1 MSVLLKIEG
10 VFYSAKEFAFFK
22 KNKDQKDILKDI
34 SFVLQRNEV
43 LGIVG
48 ESGSGKTTL
57 AKIICGIIK
66 PDKGSIVYNNTSTNK
81 KKNSTQILF
90 QNSNELINPLR
101 KVGDLLNEAFND
113 KKKLEKICSL
123 LNIPNEQFNKVGYQL
138 SGGERQRIGLAR
150 ILSAEPEI
158 LILDEPFSAQDHES
172 QNNFLELFRKIK
184 NELDI
189 TIICI
194 SHDINLISQFAH
206 NLIVLFGGKIMEFG
220 NITNIT
226 KQHRHPY
233 TRFLIKAVNY
243 ELDEKIISDDVG
255 ALNDNISCPYFLRC
269 GLRTEKCKKSIE
281 IIKSDGLITYCN
293 NPI

>member
-1 MSVLLKIEG
+1 M
-10 VFYSAKEFAFFK
+10 
-22 KNKDQKDILKDI
+22 
-34 SFVLQRNEV
+34 
-43 LGIVG
+43 
-48 ESGSGKTTL
+48 
-57 AKIICGIIK
+57 
-66 PDKGSIVYNNTSTNK
+66 
-81 KKNSTQILF
+81 
-90 QNSNELINPLR
+90 
-101 KVGDLLNEAFND
+101 
-113 KKKLEKICSL
+113 EKICSL